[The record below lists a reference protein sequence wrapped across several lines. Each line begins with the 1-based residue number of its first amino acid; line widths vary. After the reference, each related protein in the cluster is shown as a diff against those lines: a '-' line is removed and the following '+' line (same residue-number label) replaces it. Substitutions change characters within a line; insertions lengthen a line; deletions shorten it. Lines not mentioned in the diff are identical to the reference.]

1 MRAMCA
7 VWGGA
12 NGKEG
17 RGVEEGK
24 EKGGEG
30 HTLFWVFCVLDL
42 VEVLSDA
49 VLCGGS
55 LSQ

>member
-17 RGVEEGK
+17 RGKEEGK
-24 EKGGEG
+24 EKGG
-30 HTLFWVFCVLDL
+30 
-42 VEVLSDA
+42 
-49 VLCGGS
+49 GGTYAFLGLLRS
-55 LSQ
+55 